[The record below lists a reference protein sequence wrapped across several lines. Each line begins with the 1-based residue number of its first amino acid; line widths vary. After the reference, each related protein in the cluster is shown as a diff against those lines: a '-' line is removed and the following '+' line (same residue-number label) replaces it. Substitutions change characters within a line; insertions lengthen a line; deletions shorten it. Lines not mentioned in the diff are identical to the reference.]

1 MYPFLKRAIDLLF
14 AFVGLVIVS
23 PILIAIALWVK
34 ATSPGPILYRG
45 RRIGR
50 NGKSFEML
58 KFRTMVANADK
69 IGGTSTADDD
79 ARLTVAGRF
88 LRRFKLDELPQVIN
102 VLLGEMSFVGPRPQ
116 VGWAVDLY
124 TPEEQSLLSIRP
136 GITDF
141 ASLRFRNEGEILR
154 GSSDPDRDYLTKI
167 APDKIRLGLYYV
179 RNYSFSI
186 DAKILAATLLSLG
199 GVDPSWCLPSG
210 GEQSDP
216 ALNRAQ

>member
-1 MYPFLKRAIDLLF
+1 MYPFLKRAIDMLV
-14 AFVGLVIVS
+14 AFVGLAILS
-23 PILIAIALWVK
+23 PILIAIAFWVK

-45 RRIGR
+45 IRIGK
-50 NGKSFEML
+50 NGKAFEML
-58 KFRTMVANADK
+58 KFRTMVANADR

-88 LRRFKLDELPQVIN
+88 LRRFKLDELPQLIN

-116 VGWAVDLY
+116 VEWAVKLY
-124 TPEEQSLLSIRP
+124 SPEEQHLLSIRP

-154 GSSDPDRDYLTKI
+154 GSVDPDRDYLEKI
-167 APDKIRLGLYYV
+167 APHKIRLGLYYV

-186 DAKILAATLLSLG
+186 DAKILAATLLSLA
-199 GVDPSWCLPSG
+199 GVDPSWCLPSSAS
-210 GEQSDP
+210 QRDH
-216 ALNRAQ
+216 ALNQAQ

>member
-1 MYPFLKRAIDLLF
+1 MYPFLKRAIDLLV
-14 AFVGLVIVS
+14 AFLGLVIVS

-45 RRIGR
+45 TRIGR
-50 NGKSFEML
+50 NGKAFQIL

-88 LRRFKLDELPQVIN
+88 LRRFKLDELPQLIN

-116 VGWAVDLY
+116 VEWAVNLY
-124 TPEEQSLLSIRP
+124 TQEERQLLSIRP

-154 GSSDPDRDYLTKI
+154 GSADPDRDYLTKI
-167 APDKIRLGLYYV
+167 APYKIRLGLYYV
-179 RNYSFSI
+179 RNYSFST
-186 DAKILAATLLSLG
+186 DARILAATLLSLA
-199 GVDPSWCLPSG
+199 GVDPSWCQPSAVG
-210 GEQSDP
+210 QSGQ
-216 ALNRAQ
+216 ALTRDQ